1 MLFYTYLLNINSMD
15 MSNNYGYDNNNNSLC
30 HMICKNI
37 SNNILINIFVN
48 FT

>member
-1 MLFYTYLLNINSMD
+1 MLFYTYLLNINSMN
-15 MSNNYGYDNNNNSLC
+15 MSNNYGYDNNSLC

>member
-1 MLFYTYLLNINSMD
+1 MLFYTYLLNINSMN
-15 MSNNYGYDNNNNSLC
+15 MSNNYGYDNNNSLY

-37 SNNILINIFVN
+37 SNNILIYIFVN

>member
-15 MSNNYGYDNNNNSLC
+15 MSNNYGYDNNNSLC

-37 SNNILINIFVN
+37 SNNILIYIFVN